1 MSNSNLVKLF
11 KNLLFLRRSYFYL
24 FAFLI
29 ILSVIVAFS
38 EIFLIGLV
46 AEFLIPNESL
56 GIYSK
61 QLSFL
66 FDSYNEGII
75 IIIIALFVLFIKF
88 LIIQNTAKISF
99 GLGAQLISTVFNKL
113 IYQNINFFQKDDKS
127 RHVAFLASKIEIVIH
142 SLVLPLLNFSSG
154 LIISFIYLIF
164 LSYISIQLSSVV
176 FLVILMAYG
185 LPIFLSKNILKRV
198 SNILSLDISRQ
209 VHFIKTGFEGF
220 NDLKIWNLENYFS
233 KQVRLKSQNISKAKT
248 TSYVWSLVPRSL
260 IEASAFIA
268 IGIFLILVTD
278 FNLFSSNSIIVVT
291 FFLALLKVMPSFQQ
305 TYYSWQNLRSAF
317 DIGSEMKAYLELE
330 NPIID
335 KYSGSKNFE
344 SLNIENVSF
353 AFENDNNIFED
364 FSFKAFRGD
373 KVAIFGKSGIG
384 KSTLLNLISGVY
396 QPNEGEILFNEN
408 LINQNQV
415 NPFVSYIS
423 QSPFLFDLSIQENI
437 TLSFANNKK
446 IDNERLAKALFHSG
460 VQNYID
466 EKNLS
471 LDYIVGEGGSNLSG
485 GQAQR
490 IAIARALYGGKE
502 LILLDEAMSALDNIT
517 KDFVITNLLKLKETL
532 ILITHD
538 KEIYESFPIKI
549 NLNEINK

>member
-1 MSNSNLVKLF
+1 
-11 KNLLFLRRSYFYL
+11 
-24 FAFLI
+24 
-29 ILSVIVAFS
+29 
-38 EIFLIGLV
+38 
-46 AEFLIPNESL
+46 
-56 GIYSK
+56 
-61 QLSFL
+61 
-66 FDSYNEGII
+66 
-75 IIIIALFVLFIKF
+75 
-88 LIIQNTAKISF
+88 
-99 GLGAQLISTVFNKL
+99 
-113 IYQNINFFQKDDKS
+113 
-127 RHVAFLASKIEIVIH
+127 
-142 SLVLPLLNFSSG
+142 
-154 LIISFIYLIF
+154 
-164 LSYISIQLSSVV
+164 
-176 FLVILMAYG
+176 
-185 LPIFLSKNILKRV
+185 
-198 SNILSLDISRQ
+198 
-209 VHFIKTGFEGF
+209 
-220 NDLKIWNLENYFS
+220 
-233 KQVRLKSQNISKAKT
+233 
-248 TSYVWSLVPRSL
+248 
-260 IEASAFIA
+260 
-268 IGIFLILVTD
+268 
-278 FNLFSSNSIIVVT
+278 
-291 FFLALLKVMPSFQQ
+291 
-305 TYYSWQNLRSAF
+305 
-317 DIGSEMKAYLELE
+317 MKAYLELE
-330 NPIID
+330 DPIID

-538 KEIYESFPIKI
+538 KKFMRAFQLK
-549 NLNEINK
+549 